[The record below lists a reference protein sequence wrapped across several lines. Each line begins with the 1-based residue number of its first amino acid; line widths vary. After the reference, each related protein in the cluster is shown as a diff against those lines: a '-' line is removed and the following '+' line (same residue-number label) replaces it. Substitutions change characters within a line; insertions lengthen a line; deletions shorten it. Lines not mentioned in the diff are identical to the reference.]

1 MRIPIPEHIKSGVI
15 NAWMRGKSR
24 DKIAP
29 EVNISTGSVSNIL
42 EQWQNK
48 IGVFDANNLRELGL
62 GLKKAGIS
70 PVQCANGLRIYNI
83 LKELGIDD
91 DYLFDFL
98 KKLHNESKEQ
108 RLLPDDFARLV
119 KVINEY
125 QEINSLNELPK
136 TIKKREQ
143 EKIKLDADI
152 HYKKLEIQKLDQE
165 KEKKRKE
172 IQDLQEELESSRKEM
187 REEKK
192 DFMLF
197 KDAKDELKKH
207 GIFIHILEPLIDVI
221 KIFDDLH
228 FRPLTILS
236 EFSDINDYR
245 HIVENKNR
253 ELKGLESH
261 IQNLKSILDS
271 HEKKIASNQVIV
283 QSLNKLENI
292 GFNASDIKTLE
303 RVFSGISEK
312 YGLNKE
318 EIKTLFFRYINRF
331 NTLLSLQQDIL
342 EKTDNISI
350 LDSQISSRRKV
361 IESQPIVFSIL
372 QNLSAG
378 LNENEIL
385 AAFNIFKTDLCNNMP
400 YGDRTYLERL
410 SKDLNKY
417 PTVRDSLHGLNTKI
431 QVKKSRI
438 EELAGIKSK
447 LEAFLFSLI

>member
-1 MRIPIPEHIKSGVI
+1 
-15 NAWMRGKSR
+15 
-24 DKIAP
+24 
-29 EVNISTGSVSNIL
+29 
-42 EQWQNK
+42 
-48 IGVFDANNLRELGL
+48 
-62 GLKKAGIS
+62 
-70 PVQCANGLRIYNI
+70 
-83 LKELGIDD
+83 
-91 DYLFDFL
+91 DFL
-98 KKLHNESKEQ
+98 NKLYNEYKEQ
-108 RLLPDDFARLV
+108 RLPPDGLARLF
-119 KVINEY
+119 KVINAY
-125 QEINSLNELPK
+125 PGINSLNELPNK
-136 TIKKREQ
+136 IKKRER
-143 EKIKLDADI
+143 EKIKLDAEI
-152 HYKKLEIQKLDQE
+152 YYKKLEIQKLDHE

-172 IQDLQEELESSRKEM
+172 IQDLQEELESFRKEM

-207 GIFIHILEPLIDVI
+207 GIPIHILEPLIDVI
-221 KIFDDLH
+221 KIFNDMH

-236 EFSDINDYR
+236 EFSDIDDYR
-245 HIVENKNR
+245 HIVENKNNK
-253 ELKGLESH
+253 LKELESH

-318 EIKTLFFRYINRF
+318 EIKTLFFRYINCF

-342 EKTDNISI
+342 EKTDKISL
-350 LDSQISSRRKV
+350 LDSEISSRRKV

-372 QNLSAG
+372 QNLVSAW

-385 AAFNIFKTDLCNNMP
+385 VAFNIFKTDLCNNMP

-417 PTVRDSLHGLNTKI
+417 PTVRDTLQGLNTKI
-431 QVKKSRI
+431 LVKKSRI
-438 EELAGIKSK
+438 EKLASVKSK
-447 LEAFLFSLI
+447 LESFLFSLVVTIYFYSIILNAQVQIQKNLRIALFISNFNYLPLLCIVTKPNKFVRSKFKIEQNNNNKKRRKEKETKNCKDKKKSYR